1 MGARV
6 RARVCVC
13 LCVCVCVVLWSTSV
27 VHHSSCTK
35 SNSNNDDNDGDD
47 DDDDGD
53 MKKSVHFYGS
63 TGSFSPAIF
72 HVAETV
78 FISPLLPLKNSFPP
92 TQPKPFSTG
101 TITLTQKTTLIYFI
115 LSFLGSLATCY

>member
-1 MGARV
+1 VHA
-6 RARVCVC
+6 RARVCV
-13 LCVCVCVVLWSTSV
+13 VVWSTSV
-27 VHHSSCTK
+27 VHHRSCTN
-35 SNSNNDDNDGDD
+35 SNSNNDDNGGDDD

-53 MKKSVHFYGS
+53 VKKSVYFYGS

-92 TQPKPFSTG
+92 TQPKPSSTG
-101 TITLTQKTTLIYFI
+101 TITLTQKTTLIYSL

>member
-1 MGARV
+1 MSAA
-6 RARVCVC
+6 RARA
-13 LCVCVCVVLWSTSV
+13 CVVLWSTSV
-27 VHHSSCTK
+27 VHHRSCT
-35 SNSNNDDNDGDD
+35 NSNNDDNDG
-47 DDDDGD
+47 DDDGD

-92 TQPKPFSTG
+92 TQPKPSSTG
-101 TITLTQKTTLIYFI
+101 TITLTQKTTLIYSFF
-115 LSFLGSLATCY
+115 SFLSSLATCY